1 MTRRLITVTTLAAT
15 LAAGTLLATPAS
27 ADNVAF
33 GLSFNVPGLSV
44 GVGTPAYDGFA
55 YGAAAYG
62 GARTRARYGYAPTA
76 ALQTAVS
83 PLRAGGLSPAGN
95 CLPGARGGPAAL
107 SSLRRALSAAL
118 RGAVLRRVLS
128 ARRDYER

>member
-44 GVGTPAYDGFA
+44 GVGTPAYGGLA

-62 GARTRARYGYAPTA
+62 GAAYAAPRYGYAPYRPHYKPRYRPYAPVVYRPPVIAYPAPVVVRPRSVVYA
-76 ALQTAVS
+76 APYPRRFAA
-83 PLRAGGLSPAGN
+83 PYYGG
-95 CLPGARGGPAAL
+95 
-107 SSLRRALSAAL
+107 
-118 RGAVLRRVLS
+118 
-128 ARRDYER
+128 Y